1 MPVVEFPSMSET
13 TARAAPAFTPYLS
26 FSHDEWERL
35 RANTPLTLTG
45 DDVER
50 LRGINDKLSL
60 EEVAKIYLPL
70 SRLLNLY
77 VGATQG
83 LHRVSAQFLGNATA
97 KVPFILGI
105 AGSVAVGKSTSAR
118 VLRELLA
125 RWPNHP
131 KVDLVTTDGFLF
143 PNRVLKA
150 RGIMHRKGFPESY
163 DVKRLL
169 KFVADVKSGVE
180 AVTAPVYSHL
190 RYDILPGQTQT
201 VRQPDIMILEGLN
214 VLQTS
219 AGPPRPKPPV
229 FVSDFFDFSIYVNAK
244 PSHIQTWYVERF
256 LTLCRTAFQNPES
269 YFHRYASL
277 SKEEARETAR
287 QIWQNIN
294 EINLKENILPT
305 RLRAD
310 LVLDKGMDHTIQ
322 RVLLRKI

>member
-1 MPVVEFPSMSET
+1 MAAT
-13 TARAAPAFTPYLS
+13 TLPASSFTPYLS
-26 FSHDEWERL
+26 FTHDEWERL
-35 RANTPLTLTG
+35 RASTPMTLSAG
-45 DDVER
+45 DVER

-77 VGATQG
+77 VAATQG
-83 LHRVSAQFLGNATA
+83 LYRASAQFLGDSTA
-97 KVPFILGI
+97 KVPFIIGI
-105 AGSVAVGKSTSAR
+105 AGSVAVGKSTTAR

-163 DVKRLL
+163 DVRRLL
-169 KFVADVKSGVE
+169 QFVADVKSGVAE
-180 AVTAPVYSHL
+180 VSAPVYSHL
-190 RYDILPGQTQT
+190 RYDIVPGQVQA
-201 VRQPDIMILEGLN
+201 VRQPDIVILEGLN

-219 AGPPRPKPPV
+219 NVPDRRKPPV
-229 FVSDFFDFSIYVNAK
+229 FVSDFFDFSIYVHGK
-244 PSHIQTWYVERF
+244 PSHVQTWYIERF

-305 RLRAD
+305 RERAD
-310 LVLDKGMDHTIQ
+310 LILDKSADHTIQ

>member
-1 MPVVEFPSMSET
+1 MQTTVPV
-13 TARAAPAFTPYLS
+13 AAPSFSPYLS
-26 FSHDEWERL
+26 FTHDEWERL
-35 RANTPLTLTG
+35 RANTPLTLSAR
-45 DDVER
+45 DVER

-77 VGATQG
+77 VAATQG
-83 LHRVSAQFLGNATA
+83 LYRASAQFLGDTTA
-97 KVPFILGI
+97 KVPFVIGI

-125 RWPNHP
+125 RWPHHP

-169 KFVADVKSGVE
+169 QFVADVKSGVSE
-180 AVTAPVYSHL
+180 VTAPLYSHL
-190 RYDILPGQTQT
+190 RYDIVPGAAQT
-201 VRQPDIMILEGLN
+201 VRQPDIMIIEGLN
-214 VLQTS
+214 VLQTNVVS
-219 AGPPRPKPPV
+219 NRTKPPI

-244 PSHIQTWYVERF
+244 PSHIQTWYIERF

-305 RLRAD
+305 RSRAD
-310 LVLDKGMDHTIQ
+310 LVLDKSVDHTIQ

>member
-1 MPVVEFPSMSET
+1 VSQVRSNSPTFS
-13 TARAAPAFTPYLS
+13 PYLS

-35 RANTPLTLTG
+35 RANTPLTLTA

-77 VGATQG
+77 VAATQG
-83 LHRVSAQFLGNATA
+83 LHHASAQFLDDTGDR
-97 KVPFILGI
+97 VPFILGI
-105 AGSVAVGKSTSAR
+105 AGSVAVGKSTTAR

-131 KVDLVTTDGFLF
+131 KVDLVTTDGFLY

-150 RGIMHRKGFPESY
+150 RDIMHRKGFPESY

-169 KFVADVKSGVE
+169 QFVADVKSGVAE
-180 AVTAPVYSHL
+180 VAAPVYSHL
-190 RYDILPGQTQT
+190 HYDIVPGETQI
-201 VRQPDIMILEGLN
+201 VRRPDIMILEGLN
-214 VLQTS
+214 VLQT
-219 AGPPRPKPPV
+219 GTVPNRRKPPV
-229 FVSDFFDFSIYVNAK
+229 FVSDFFDFSIYVNARA
-244 PSHIQTWYVERF
+244 SHVQAWYVERF
-256 LTLCRTAFQNPES
+256 LTLCETAFQNPES

-294 EINLKENILPT
+294 EINLKDNILPT
-305 RLRAD
+305 RSRAR
-310 LVLDKGMDHTIQ
+310 LILDKSADHTVQ
-322 RVLLRKI
+322 RVWLRKI

>member
-1 MPVVEFPSMSET
+1 MSQT
-13 TARAAPAFTPYLS
+13 TPGASTFTPYLS
-26 FSHDEWERL
+26 FTHDEWERL
-35 RANTPLTLTG
+35 RANTPLTLTAA
-45 DDVER
+45 DVER

-77 VGATQG
+77 VAATQG
-83 LHRVSAQFLGNATA
+83 LYRASAQFLGDDTG

-105 AGSVAVGKSTSAR
+105 AGSVAVGKSTTAR

-131 KVDLVTTDGFLF
+131 KVELVTTDGFLY

-169 KFVADVKSGVE
+169 QFVADVKSGVGE
-180 AVTAPVYSHL
+180 VGAPVYSHL
-190 RYDILPGQTQT
+190 HYDVLHDEMQV
-201 VRQPDIMILEGLN
+201 VRQPDLMIIEGLN

-219 AGPPRPKPPV
+219 AVPHRTKPPI
-229 FVSDFFDFSIYVNAK
+229 FVSDFFDFSIYVNAR
-244 PSHIQTWYVERF
+244 PSHIETWYIERF
-256 LTLCRTAFQNPES
+256 LTLCKTAFQNPES
-269 YFHRYASL
+269 YFHKYASL
-277 SKEEARETAR
+277 SREEARETAR

-305 RLRAD
+305 RSRAN
-310 LVLDKGMDHTIQ
+310 LILHKSPDHTIQ

>member
-1 MPVVEFPSMSET
+1 MPATVAA
-13 TARAAPAFTPYLS
+13 TAIFSPYLT
-26 FSHDEWERL
+26 FTHDEWAEL
-35 RANTPLTLTG
+35 RANTPLTLSAE
-45 DDVER
+45 DVER

-60 EEVAKIYLPL
+60 EEVVKIYLPL

-77 VGATQG
+77 VGAMQG
-83 LHRVSAQFLGNATA
+83 LYRASAEFLGRPAG
-97 KVPFILGI
+97 KVPFIIGI

-150 RGIMHRKGFPESY
+150 RDIMHRKGFPESY

-169 KFVADVKSGVE
+169 QFVADVKSGVAE
-180 AVTAPVYSHL
+180 VMAPLYSHL
-190 RYDILPGQTQT
+190 RYDIVPGEAQM

-214 VLQTS
+214 VLQT
-219 AGPPRPKPPV
+219 GVVPKHPKPPV
-229 FVSDFFDFSIYVNAK
+229 FVSDFFDFSIYVDAR
-244 PSHIQTWYVERF
+244 PGHIQQWYIDRF
-256 LTLCRTAFQNPES
+256 LTLCQTAFKNPES
-269 YFHRYASL
+269 YFHRYSSL
-277 SKEEARETAR
+277 SRAEARDTAK

-305 RLRAD
+305 RSRAD
-310 LVLDKGMDHTIQ
+310 LVMVKSADHTIQ
-322 RVLLRKI
+322 QVELRKI